1 MKKRMAKAEPK
12 QKTIAYQL
20 ISPESESGRPLY
32 DRLEALVDRHHED
45 ISHASARIALAWA
58 KNWKPDVDGRLTLGK
73 CKKATDL
80 DRELA
85 PWDYVILLNREWWLH
100 PRTTEAQREA
110 VLDHECC
117 HMAISVD
124 KETGEPLYDD
134 RGRNVR
140 VGNTIMRA
148 LASWTPTSRFAT
160 SNETRKPE
168 GSVHD
173 GVELLDPEADNAA
186 DGECSVEHASRS
198 VRTTDGHGRQLRQSK
213 TPVPADVAP
222 SWWCAVPANG
232 FTNVAVAHAERMR
245 SSKEH
250 FQVRLRL
257 LQ

>member
-20 ISPESESGRPLY
+20 ISPESESGRP
-32 DRLEALVDRHHED
+32 
-45 ISHASARIALAWA
+45 
-58 KNWKPDVDGRLTLGK
+58 
-73 CKKATDL
+73 
-80 DRELA
+80 
-85 PWDYVILLNREWWLH
+85 
-100 PRTTEAQREA
+100 
-110 VLDHECC
+110 
-117 HMAISVD
+117 
-124 KETGEPLYDD
+124 
-134 RGRNVR
+134 
-140 VGNTIMRA
+140 
-148 LASWTPTSRFAT
+148 
-160 SNETRKPE
+160 
-168 GSVHD
+168 
-173 GVELLDPEADNAA
+173 A